1 MKKIIVLSM
10 LLSMTFGVQA
20 QSNTLKNE
28 SVSDLSTISVA
39 QATEGGEQALQA
51 LSDDERRTLILQA
64 ADKQDW
70 KTAFDLLLPL
80 AQKGDY
86 QAQANLGI
94 LYARGQGVEQDFEKA
109 YWWFS
114 EAAERGSIKAIN
126 NLAVFYLQG
135 NSVKKDIKHS
145 IKLFEKTAESG
156 SLDAMM
162 VLGQIYENEL
172 KELPMAFKWFKKAAE
187 AGNHD
192 AQYRLAMMYEKG
204 EGTKKNK
211 KQAVYWYQQLSRQS
225 SELAAVAQERL
236 SRLK

>member
-1 MKKIIVLSM
+1 MKKMIVLGM
-10 LLSMTFGVQA
+10 LFSALFVHTQILASSAVE
-20 QSNTLKNE
+20 NE
-28 SVSDLSTISVA
+28 QV
-39 QATEGGEQALQA
+39 LQE
-51 LSDDERRTLILQA
+51 LSDDDRRQLILQA

-70 KTAFDLLLPL
+70 KAAFELILPL

-114 EAAERGSIKAIN
+114 EAAEKGSIKAIN

-135 NSVKKDIKHS
+135 NSVKKDIQHS
-145 IKLFEKTAESG
+145 IKLFEKTANSG
-156 SLDAMM
+156 SQDAMM

-172 KELPMAFKWFKKAAE
+172 KQLSNAFKWFKKAAE

-211 KQAVYWYQQLSRQS
+211 KQAVYWYQKLSHQQG
-225 SELAAVAQERL
+225 ELAALAQQRL
-236 SRLK
+236 SALQ

>member
-1 MKKIIVLSM
+1 MNA
-10 LLSMTFGVQA
+10 FFAQA
-20 QSNTLKNE
+20 QPLTEERVASATPVVSSAVENE
-28 SVSDLSTISVA
+28 QIS
-39 QATEGGEQALQA
+39 QG
-51 LSDDERRTLILQA
+51 LSDDERQQLILQA

-70 KTAFDLLLPL
+70 KTAFELILPL

-94 LYARGQGVEQDFEKA
+94 LYARGQGVAQDFEKA

-114 EAAERGSIKAIN
+114 EAAEKGSIKAIN

-135 NSVKKDIKHS
+135 NSVKKDIQHS
-145 IKLFEKTAESG
+145 IKLFEKTANSG

-172 KELPMAFKWFKKAAE
+172 KQLANAFKWFKKAAE

-192 AQYRLAMMYEKG
+192 AQYRVAMMYEKG

-211 KQAVYWYQQLSRQS
+211 KQAVYWYQKLSNQQG
-225 SELAAVAQERL
+225 ELAALAQQRL
-236 SRLK
+236 SVLQ